1 MRMVKQKS
9 SYLSDFEC
17 DSDDEIESS
26 VREVLEMEHFT
37 KNVELDHGRAAATP
51 DGNEER
57 YGAAS

>member
-26 VREVLEMEHFT
+26 VREVLEMEHFA
-37 KNVELDHGRAAATP
+37 KNVELDYGRAASTP
-51 DGNEER
+51 GGNEVR
-57 YGAAS
+57 

>member
-26 VREVLEMEHFT
+26 VREVLEMEHFA
-37 KNVELDHGRAAATP
+37 KNVELDYGRAAATP
-51 DGNEER
+51 DGNEVR
-57 YGAAS
+57 